1 MPASFDSL
9 RTELQPL
16 TDRFSAAG
24 HRLFLVGGTVRDLLL
39 APGEEITMSADF
51 DVDVTT
57 TARPDEIKRCLQGWA
72 DAIWTQGER
81 FGTIGAVKRVPGREP
96 ASMIER
102 VYEITT
108 HRAEAYRFDSRKP
121 DVEFSDDVHADLSR
135 RDFTVNAMAVE
146 LTAGATV
153 TSVVDPF
160 GGQEDLAAHRLR
172 TPVSPEQ
179 SFSDDPLR
187 MLRAARFIA
196 KYRLTP
202 EADLVA
208 AVRAMADRLSIVSA
222 ERVRDELHKLLAS
235 RLPGEGLRFCL
246 DTGLMAYVVPELT
259 PRSVDVVDAIG
270 RDDGLL
276 DASVLPGALA
286 AIDRRLARLAAL
298 VLDSDDPRRRLQ
310 TLRHSNSDLDEV
322 ARIVASARRL
332 LEGVPPATARRQV
345 YEAGPVL
352 AEAIEVARRFAADGR
367 AGRAGVGAIREMAD
381 RINDVA
387 VTEDLTDLGPELDGS
402 SVMSLLG
409 VPQGREVGAALE
421 FLQAV
426 RLDEGRLG
434 HEAITSRLLEWW
446 RDRR

>member
-96 ASMIER
+96 ASMIDR

-298 VLDSDDPRRRLQ
+298 VLDSDDPRRSLQ
-310 TLRHSNSDLDEV
+310 ALRHSNSDLDEV

>member
-96 ASMIER
+96 ASMIDR